1 MKGFAMI
8 EKGRVGWL
16 EKEDPVLINPEDV
29 MIRTT
34 GAAMCTSDV
43 HLVESGMMPSMN
55 GNFIGHEAVGVVE
68 EVGEK
73 VRDFKPGDRVAIHDM
88 SPFFGDEMSQ
98 HGMSNF
104 SPDSGRTTSPHLQGM
119 FSEKILFERA
129 DSGLAHIPDTV
140 TDIQA
145 LMATDMIPTAY
156 TGLEYLDIKYG
167 ETVAVIGIGPVGLM
181 GVEGAAI
188 GGAGKIIAV
197 GSRPKCR
204 KAAKEFGASAVIN
217 YKDGPILEQILKAN
231 GGKPVDKVLICGGD
245 DGVIM
250 DAFKMCRVGG
260 RIANVAMFLTPS
272 LSIPAF
278 GGGDKEYRAM
288 RIRCGR
294 FWMERLMAL
303 IAEGRI
309 HPEKAVSHVFEG
321 FESIPEAF
329 DLMWNKGEDV
339 IKSVSIW

>member
-1 MKGFAMI
+1 MKGFAML
-8 EKGRVGWL
+8 EKGKVGWL
-16 EKEDPVLINPEDV
+16 EKDDPVLTKPEDV

-43 HLVESGMMPSMN
+43 HLVESGMMPSMF

-68 EVGEK
+68 QVGSAVK
-73 VRDFKPGDRVAIHDM
+73 DFKPGDRVAIHDM
-88 SPFFGDEMSQ
+88 SPFYGDEMSQ
-98 HGMSNF
+98 LGMSNF
-104 SPDSGRTTSPHLQGM
+104 SPNSGRTTSAHLQGM

-129 DSGLAHIPDTV
+129 DSGLAHIPDNV

-156 TGLEYLDIKYG
+156 TGLEYLDVKYG
-167 ETVAVIGIGPVGLM
+167 ETIAVIGIGPVGLM

-188 GGAGKIIAV
+188 GKAGKIIAV
-197 GSRPKCR
+197 GSRPICR
-204 KAAKEFGASAVIN
+204 ETAKVLGASAVIN
-217 YKDGPILEQILKAN
+217 YKDGPILEQILEAN

-245 DGVIM
+245 PSVIM
-250 DAFKMCRVGG
+250 DSFKMCRVGG

-288 RIRCGR
+288 RIKCGR
-294 FWMERLMAL
+294 YWLERIMAL
-303 IAEGRI
+303 ISEGRI
-309 HPEKAVSHVFEG
+309 HPEKIVSHTFEG
-321 FESIPEAF
+321 FDTIPEAF
-329 DLMWNKGEDV
+329 DVMWNKGQDV
-339 IKSVSIW
+339 IKSVSVW